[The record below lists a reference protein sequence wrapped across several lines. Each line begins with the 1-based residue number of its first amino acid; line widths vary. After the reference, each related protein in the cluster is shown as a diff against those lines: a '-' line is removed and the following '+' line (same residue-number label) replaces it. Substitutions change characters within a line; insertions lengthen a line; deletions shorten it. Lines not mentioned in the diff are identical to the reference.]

1 MQLPKFIRYV
11 IGVLFLYASIA
22 FLVTSC
28 KSTSV
33 VSDPPAK
40 AKDLYQVG
48 ANNLLWE
55 ISGNGLTEP
64 SYLFGTIHII
74 GSNDFFWPTGTQE
87 KLEQAEKLVLEV
99 NMDEMSN
106 PMVLFQKAK
115 MKDGQTLDKL
125 LSKKDYENLN
135 AFFKK
140 NVGMGTAMFD
150 SFQPMLLMSMTL
162 VPMIDGEATV
172 YEQEITKLAKEQ
184 NKEIGALETV
194 DFQISVFDKIPY
206 EAQAEMLMK
215 YVNDFDGQKKIFNDM
230 IDVYVS
236 QDLDSLYNFTMD
248 SPDVKGFEDDLL
260 DNRNLD
266 WIPKMEKMSA
276 EKSTFY
282 AVGAGHLGGSNGI
295 IALLRKAGYEVKAV
309 E

>member
-1 MQLPKFIRYV
+1 MQFPKFIRYLL
-11 IGVLFLYASIA
+11 GVLLLYAAIT
-22 FLVTSC
+22 FLITSC
-28 KSTSV
+28 KSTAT
-33 VSDPPAK
+33 VSGPPK
-40 AKDLYQVG
+40 VKDLYEVG
-48 ANNLLWE
+48 ANKLLWE
-55 ISGNGLTEP
+55 ISGNGLKQP

-74 GSNDFFWPTGTQE
+74 GSNDFFWPAGTKE
-87 KLEQAEKLVLEV
+87 KLAEAEKLVLEV

-106 PMVLFQKAK
+106 PMTLFQKAK
-115 MKDGQTLDKL
+115 MKDGQTLDQL
-125 LSKKDYENLN
+125 LSKKDYNNLN
-135 AFFKK
+135 TFFQE
-140 NVGMGTAMFD
+140 NVGMGLGMFN

-162 VPMIDGEATV
+162 VPMIDGEATI
-172 YEQEITKLAKEQ
+172 YEQEITKLAKDQ

-194 DFQISVFDKIPY
+194 DFQISVFGKIPY

-215 YVNDFDGQKKIFNDM
+215 YVNDFEGQKKIFNDM
-230 IDVYVS
+230 IDVYLS
-236 QDLDSLYNFTMD
+236 QNLDSLYNFTMN
-248 SPDVKGFEDDLL
+248 SPDVQGFEDDLL

-309 E
+309 GE